1 MAQEHLVKG
10 LMEVIAHTDPLA
22 IQLVAAVVHQKLGGT
37 HRLTLS
43 LVMVE
48 MALSGRHHQQ
58 LITLAVVVVVHMKH
72 IPQDQAVL
80 AAVETDLRLDQ
91 ARQERSIPAVAEVDL
106 LGFLA
111 QAAEAV
117 TAS

>member
-10 LMEVIAHTDPLA
+10 LMELMAYTDLLA
-22 IQLVAAVVHQKLGGT
+22 IQLVAAVAHQKLGKM
-37 HRLTLS
+37 HRLPLS

-58 LITLAVVVVVHMKH
+58 LITLAVVVVVHMTH
-72 IPQDQAVL
+72 TPQDQAVL
-80 AAVETDLRLDQ
+80 AAEATDLRLGQ
-91 ARQERSIPAVAEVDL
+91 AHQERSIQAVVEADL